1 MMKTH
6 KLFGIVLLLFFAN
19 SHAQEK
25 ELPADPEERARQV
38 TEWMKTN
45 FQLND
50 AQVPKVQAVNY
61 KCAQKNVELE
71 NTKLWKNKRQ
81 KQLTQNE
88 QYRDAELKKI
98 FTPEQFSAYETRKKE
113 VMTKMMKTIK

>member
-25 ELPADPEERARQV
+25 ELPADPEERARQI

-45 FQLND
+45 LQLSD

-61 KCAQKNVELE
+61 KCAQKNVEL
-71 NTKLWKNKRQ
+71 
-81 KQLTQNE
+81 
-88 QYRDAELKKI
+88 
-98 FTPEQFSAYETRKKE
+98 
-113 VMTKMMKTIK
+113 